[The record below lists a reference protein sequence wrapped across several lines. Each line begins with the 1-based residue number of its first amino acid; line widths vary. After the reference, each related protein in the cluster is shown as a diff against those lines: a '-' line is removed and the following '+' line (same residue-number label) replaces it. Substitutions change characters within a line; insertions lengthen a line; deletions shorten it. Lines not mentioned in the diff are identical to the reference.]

1 MILFLLVQVEPFK
14 ELPAQHLSSLAV
26 FMRPVTVQKGT
37 VIAREGD
44 MADNLY
50 IIREG
55 DVRVLAQYD
64 EGVSDILVRVR
75 LPSVSLVW
83 WACGYFY
90 MQHPLTLA
98 LVWLLLQTMGAA
110 PKWNINNR
118 TITHINTLHSPAT
131 PAQMRALG
139 RANSDKNMDVNKPML
154 NRSPSG
160 NRSAVVGR
168 WGGSG
173 GINGAG
179 IVVHGGAEVSDI
191 SKLAPLAVLG
201 KGQTFGEELL
211 GKKMSEDDEFEVSS
225 LSIAL

>member
-1 MILFLLVQVEPFK
+1 
-14 ELPAQHLSSLAV
+14 
-26 FMRPVTVQKGT
+26 
-37 VIAREGD
+37 
-44 MADNLY
+44 
-50 IIREG
+50 
-55 DVRVLAQYD
+55 
-64 EGVSDILVRVR
+64 
-75 LPSVSLVW
+75 
-83 WACGYFY
+83 
-90 MQHPLTLA
+90 
-98 LVWLLLQTMGAA
+98 MGAA

-118 TITHINTLHSPAT
+118 TITHINTLHNPAT

-139 RANSDKNMDVNKPML
+139 RSVSDKSMDVNKPTL
-154 NRSPSG
+154 DRSPSG

-211 GKKMSEDDEFEVSS
+211 GRRISEDEEFEVRFLCICLTTVVLTHITPLCSRH
-225 LSIAL
+225 